1 VDFRVLG
8 PLEAQAHNG
17 PITLGGTKQRAVLA
31 HLLLRANALVP
42 ADRLIDEVWGDDPP
56 AAARNVLQTY
66 VSRLRKE
73 LGAERLEHRQG
84 GYVLHAD
91 PAEIDLGRFES
102 LLHEARR
109 KAAVDA
115 ATAVELYRD
124 AQRLWRGPAL
134 GDLADQPSLRGEIG
148 HLEELRAAAT
158 EERIVAELSLG
169 RHAELIPE
177 LETLTALHPLREGLW
192 AHLMTALYRSG
203 RQADALAAYH
213 RARTFLVEELGLEPS
228 ADLRRLEQQVLRQ
241 DPALEVAGRPLRGF
255 RLLERVGE
263 GSFGVV
269 HRALQS
275 QVGREVAVKVIR
287 PALANEPEFI
297 RRFEAEAQ
305 LVARLEH
312 PHIVPLYDYWREPD
326 GAYLVMRFLRGGSL
340 RDALA
345 HGPMSVERALGVV
358 DHVGAALA
366 TAHRQGVVHRDVKPA
381 NILLDEDG
389 NAYLSDFGIAT
400 DVTRARTPECSDSS
414 AYYLSPEEFRGE
426 APTARADVYSLGL
439 VLFEMLAGRHPS
451 ADTPPEDL
459 PRVRMPPLEADVSP
473 ELAAVVRRATLDDPA
488 ERYPD
493 AAALLSALA
502 STVRVAPR
510 AVALPAGPVRNPYK
524 GLRPFLEPD
533 APDFR
538 GRESLVRGLIDRL
551 ADTRLLAL
559 VGASGSGK
567 SSAVRAGLVPAVRSG
582 AVPGSR
588 RWFVAEMLPGGDPFG
603 ELAEALVRLAPAA
616 PPGGLEREDGLVAAA
631 AWLLP
636 DDDSELLL
644 VIDQFEELFTLVE
657 DDERRAA
664 FMAALS
670 AVATD
675 PRSRVRV
682 VLTLRADFLD
692 RPLADRGFA
701 GVLRAGTELILPLS
715 ADELER
721 AISGPARS
729 AGVSV
734 DGGLLAELVSD
745 VAGQPGALP
754 LLQFTLA
761 DLFDRRDDGALTVA
775 AYRELGGVA
784 GAVARGAE
792 EVYDVLGEAGR
803 SAARQLFLRL
813 VDVGEAMQ
821 TTRRRVL
828 RSELLSLTDDAA
840 VMEAAIDAFARR
852 RLLSFD
858 RDPETRDP
866 TVEIAHDALL
876 RAWDRLREWIAEA
889 REDLQMQR
897 QLAAA
902 AREWLE
908 AGRDASF
915 LVRGSRLERLETWR
929 REAGLALTRGEREF
943 LDASLVERD
952 RGRAEEA
959 ARAARERELERRS
972 LRRLRVLVG
981 FVAAAAVLAGGLAVF
996 AFGQRSDAERERRV
1010 AVAREL
1016 ASAAVANLDED
1027 AERSVL
1033 LALEAVQHTRAAD
1046 GSVLPEAREA
1056 LHRAVVASRIVMRV
1070 PGLGG
1075 ALDWSPG
1082 GKLFV
1087 TEGPEESGLIDI
1099 RDARSGRRVR
1109 SFRGHEADVNLV
1121 AFSADGSMLAT
1132 AGDDGAVTVWNPH
1145 TGRRLRTFTD
1155 KGGGPVWGASFS
1167 RDGSRLAAS
1176 WQAEQAV
1183 RVFDLQ
1189 TGRRVAQVAPVPA
1202 ALTTSFSPDGR
1213 RLAIA
1218 TFEGPGLV
1226 VDARSGR
1233 RIFDLEGAEGP
1244 PDVDWSPNGRWIAT
1258 AGQDRRLRILDAR
1271 TGRTRFTLTGHT
1283 SDIVA
1288 TDWSADSRRLA
1299 SGSSDGT
1306 AKVWAVGADEAREVL
1321 SISAQ
1326 ERGGGLT
1333 VAFSPD
1339 GERLMTGDQ
1348 AITVVKVWDVT
1359 VNGGAEWAN
1368 LPAEDRHLGG
1378 VAFTPDGA
1386 RVATGNLD
1394 GSVTIRD
1401 VGGWGRSF
1409 TLRGPAGSSGPV
1421 IAVDVS
1427 RHGAVAATANEAGR
1441 TWDSTTRQE
1450 MFAVTPAGGTEDVA
1464 WSADGSQ
1471 LAVGST
1477 QGEIRIA
1484 DRTGK
1489 ELKVLRVAE
1498 GHRIAA
1504 VQFSPDGRLLAGATM
1519 PMEAPQAGAERVR
1532 IWDWRRGKLI
1542 RELPALAEGIDFS
1555 HDGRRIATAPLV
1567 GPARIWDARGGRL
1580 LARLT
1585 GHTGAVY
1592 DVAFAPDDSI
1602 VATAGADGTVRLWDP
1617 RTGRQD
1623 VALRGHEGPV
1633 WDLDFSPDGSR
1644 LASASPEGVV
1654 RVWALDLDDLI
1665 AIAKRNVTRAFTAA
1679 ECRQYLRSG
1688 CA

>member
-1 VDFRVLG
+1 VEFRVLG
-8 PLEAQAHNG
+8 PLEANAHNG
-17 PITLGGTKQRAVLA
+17 PIALGGAKQRAVLA

-66 VSRLRKE
+66 VSRLRKA
-73 LGAERLEHRQG
+73 LGDGRLEHRPG
-84 GYVLHAD
+84 GYVLHAESS
-91 PAEIDLGRFES
+91 EIDARRFEA
-102 LLHEARR
+102 LVQDARQNAMSDPG
-109 KAAVDA
+109 AAVH
-115 ATAVELYRD
+115 LYREAD
-124 AQRLWRGPAL
+124 ALWRGPAL
-134 GDLADQPSLRGEIG
+134 DDLAGQPSLRPEIG
-148 HLEELRAAAT
+148 RLDELRVAAI
-158 EERIVAELSLG
+158 EERVVAELSLG
-169 RHAELIPE
+169 RHAALVPE
-177 LETLTALHPLREGLW
+177 LETLTAQHPFREALW
-192 AHLMTALYRSG
+192 RHLMTALYRSG

-213 RARTFLVEELGLEPS
+213 RARGVLVEELGLEPS
-228 ADLRRLEQQVLRQ
+228 SELRRLEQQVLKQ
-241 DPALEVAGRPLRGF
+241 DPELEVAARPLRGL

-269 HRALQS
+269 HRALQPH
-275 QVGREVAVKVIR
+275 VGREVAVKVIR
-287 PALANEPEFI
+287 PGLANDPEFI

-326 GAYLVMRFLRGGSL
+326 GAYLVMRYLRGGSL

-345 HGPMSVERALGVV
+345 HGPMSIERALGVV
-358 DHVGAALA
+358 EHVGAALA
-366 TAHRQGVVHRDVKPA
+366 AAHRQGVVHRDVKPA
-381 NILLDEDG
+381 NVLLDEDG

-400 DVTRARTPECSDSS
+400 DVTRARTAERSDRA
-414 AYYLSPEEFRGE
+414 AYYLSPEERRGE
-426 APTARADVYSLGL
+426 APTAGADVYSLGL
-439 VLFEMLAGRHPS
+439 VLFEILAGRHPF
-451 ADTPPEDL
+451 ADTPRVDL
-459 PRVRMPPLEADVSP
+459 PRARVPPLEADVAP
-473 ELAAVVRRATLDDPA
+473 DLAALVRRATLDDPA
-488 ERYPD
+488 DRYPD
-493 AAALLSALA
+493 AGAFLSALA
-502 STVRVAPR
+502 TTVRVAPR
-510 AVALPAGPVRNPYK
+510 AIAVPAGPIRNPYK

-538 GRESLVRGLIDRL
+538 GRESLVRGLVDRL

-559 VGASGSGK
+559 VGPSGSGK

-582 AVPGSR
+582 ALPGSR
-588 RWFVAEMLPGGDPFG
+588 HWFVAEMLPGEDPFG

-616 PPGGLEREDGLVAAA
+616 PPGGLEREDGLMAAA

-644 VIDQFEELFTLVE
+644 VIDEFEELFTLVA

-664 FMAALS
+664 FMASLRA
-670 AVATD
+670 AATD
-675 PRSRVRV
+675 PRSRVRI

-692 RPLADRGFA
+692 RPLAHPGFA
-701 GVLRAGTELILPLS
+701 EVLRAGTELILPLS

-761 DLFDRRDDGALTVA
+761 DLFDRRDDGALTMAV
-775 AYRELGGVA
+775 YRELGGVG
-784 GAVARGAE
+784 GAVARGADE
-792 EVYDVLGEAGR
+792 LYDTLGKAGR

-813 VDVGEAMQ
+813 ADSGGEAA
-821 TTRRRVL
+821 RRRVP
-828 RSELLSLTDDAA
+828 RSELLSLTEDAA
-840 VMEAAIDAFARR
+840 VMEAAINAFARR

-858 RDPETRDP
+858 RDPETREP

-876 RAWDRLREWIAEA
+876 RAWDRLREWISEA
-889 REDLQMQR
+889 REDLQTQR

-908 AGRDASF
+908 AGRDPSF

-929 REAGLALTRGEREF
+929 REAGLALTRGELEF
-943 LDASLVERD
+943 VDASAMERD
-952 RGRAEEA
+952 RVRAQEA
-959 ARAARERELERRS
+959 ARAARERELEGRS

-981 FVAAAAVLAGGLAVF
+981 VVAAAAVVAGGLAAF
-996 AFGQRSDAERERRV
+996 AFDQRSDAERERRV

-1033 LALEAVQHTRAAD
+1033 LALEAVEHTRAAD

-1075 ALDWSPG
+1075 VLDWSPDG
-1082 GKLFV
+1082 RLFV
-1087 TEGPEESGLIDI
+1087 TEGPEDSGLIDI
-1099 RDARSGRRVR
+1099 RDARTGRRVR
-1109 SFRGHEADVNLV
+1109 SFRGHAADVNLV
-1121 AFSADGSMLAT
+1121 AFSADGTMLAT
-1132 AGDDGAVTVWNPH
+1132 TGDDGTVKVWDPRR
-1145 TGRRLRTFTD
+1145 GRRLHTFT
-1155 KGGGPVWGASFS
+1155 GEGGPVWGASFS
-1167 RDGSRLAAS
+1167 PDGTLLAAS

-1183 RVFDLQ
+1183 RVFDLE
-1189 TGRRVAQVAPVPA
+1189 TGRRVAQVGPVPA

-1218 TFEGPGLV
+1218 TFEGAGVV

-1233 RIFDLEGAEGP
+1233 RILDLEGDEGP
-1244 PDVDWSPNGRWIAT
+1244 PDVDWSPDGRWIAT
-1258 AGQDRRLRILDAR
+1258 AGQDRRVRIRDAR
-1271 TGRTRFTLTGHT
+1271 SGRVRFTLTGHT

-1288 TDWSADSRRLA
+1288 VDWSGDSRRLA

-1326 ERGGGLT
+1326 ERGGGLW

-1348 AITVVKVWDVT
+1348 GVTVVKVWDVT
-1359 VNGGAEWAN
+1359 LNGDAEWAN

-1378 VAFTPDGA
+1378 VAFTPDGT

-1394 GSVTIRD
+1394 GSVTIQD
-1401 VGGWGRSF
+1401 VRRPWRSF
-1409 TLRGPAGSSGPV
+1409 TLRAPAGSSGPV

-1427 RHGAVAATANEAGR
+1427 RHGAVAATADEAGR
-1441 TWDSTTRQE
+1441 TWDLRTRQE

-1464 WSADGSQ
+1464 WSTDGSQ

-1477 QGEIRIA
+1477 QGEIHIA
-1484 DRTGK
+1484 DRAGK
-1489 ELKVLRVAE
+1489 ELKVLRVVE

-1504 VQFSPDGRLLAGATM
+1504 VQFSPDGRLLAAATI
-1519 PMEAPQAGAERVR
+1519 PMEPPQPGADRVK

-1542 RELPALAEGIDFS
+1542 RELPALAEGIAFS
-1555 HDGRRIATAPLV
+1555 HDGRRIATAPLT
-1567 GPARIWDARGGRL
+1567 GPARIWDVRSGRV

-1602 VATAGADGTVRLWDP
+1602 VATAGADGSVRLWDP
-1617 RTGRQD
+1617 RTARQD
-1623 VALRGHEGPV
+1623 VALRAHEGPV
-1633 WDLDFSPDGSR
+1633 WDVDFSHDGSK
-1644 LASASPEGVV
+1644 LASSSPEGIV
-1654 RVWALDLDDLI
+1654 RVWALDLDDLT
-1665 AIAKRNVTRAFTAA
+1665 AIAKRELTRGPTAA
-1679 ECRQYLRSG
+1679 ECRQYLRRG
-1688 CA
+1688 CG